1 MNGQV
6 FKDREQVSRGRC
18 VVPFPFKFCNKF
30 TLLANVALAVG

>member
-1 MNGQV
+1 LLPQV

-18 VVPFPFKFCNKF
+18 VVPLPFKFRNEF

>member
-6 FKDREQVSRGRC
+6 FKDREQVSSGRC
-18 VVPFPFKFCNKF
+18 VVPLPFSFCNKF